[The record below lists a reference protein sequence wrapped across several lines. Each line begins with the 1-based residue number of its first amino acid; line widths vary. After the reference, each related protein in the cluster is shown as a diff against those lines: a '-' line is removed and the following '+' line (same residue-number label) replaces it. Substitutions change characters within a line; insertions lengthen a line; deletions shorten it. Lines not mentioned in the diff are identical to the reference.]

1 VRKIQ
6 KISSFLTREKVS
18 ALKIMVQCVME
29 DHITPSIF
37 FLEEKKIGYTINVI
51 LKIAFTLIQLSRIAL
66 ES

>member
-1 VRKIQ
+1 
-6 KISSFLTREKVS
+6 
-18 ALKIMVQCVME
+18 ME